1 MFKTIFQREMQH
13 NLYSLR
19 FQISLV
25 VTVGIFII
33 GTLSFLKSYG
43 TQVKNYSDYQTEYLE
58 ELQNLAKSNATQLAV
73 TQNTYMLSP
82 RGNAFISDCKEKYL
96 PNAVEYSAWNVFS
109 FQNRGGSTNPF
120 LHMFQE
126 LNWSFIVTIIISF
139 AVLLFTFDTISGE
152 KEYKTLALTLSNSFS
167 RGILLFGKYI
177 SAITTA
183 MIIIILGMILSA
195 LIVLFSNQVDL
206 PLGVFMYEM
215 AGFLII
221 TFFLVACV
229 AAFGLFSSVIVRN
242 SNVSLLLALTF
253 WLFFAVVI
261 PNSSTFI
268 AKNIFSIEHEES
280 IQEKVSRAFEDLNR
294 NAPKGSWSMSSSNP
308 FLPQHELRANLQM
321 KRLNAEKSIRDA
333 YYRDM
338 FRQFE
343 RTRLF
348 TALSPVTLF
357 EYMIE
362 AVVGGGYVRFNKVW
376 GDLHVY
382 QGQFLSFFKNID
394 AQDKDSPHWYNPH
407 EDVSTT
413 RKPVAFEEVPLFDE
427 KSLSLP
433 ERISSV
439 IKYLIINVVYTCV
452 IFFLTFVLFVRYDV
466 R

>member
-1 MFKTIFQREMQH
+1 MFKTIFKREMQH

-25 VTVGIFII
+25 VTIVIFII
-33 GTLSFLKSYG
+33 GTLSFLKSYESH
-43 TQVKNYSDYQTEYLE
+43 VKNYSDYQSKNIE
-58 ELQNLAKSNATQLAV
+58 ELQNQAKRSASQLAV
-73 TQNTYMLSP
+73 TKNTYMLSP

-96 PNAVEYSAWNVFS
+96 PNAVVYSAWNVYS
-109 FQNRGGSTNPF
+109 FLNKGGSTNPF
-120 LHMFQE
+120 LRMFQE

-152 KEYKTLALTLSNSFS
+152 KEFKTLSLTLSNSFS
-167 RGILLFGKYI
+167 RGILLLGKYI

-183 MIIIILGMILSA
+183 MIIIILGMILSV
-195 LIVLFSNQVDL
+195 LIVLFSNQVNL
-206 PLGVFMYEM
+206 LGAFIYEM
-215 AGFLII
+215 IGFLII
-221 TFFLVACV
+221 AFFLVACV
-229 AAFGLFSSVIVRN
+229 AAFGLFSSVIVKN

-268 AKNIFSIEHEES
+268 AKNMFSIEHEEA
-280 IQEKVSRAFEDLNR
+280 IQEKISRAYEDLNK
-294 NAPKGSWSMSSSNP
+294 NAPKGSWAMNSSNP
-308 FLPQHELRANLQM
+308 FLPQHELRANLQR

-338 FRQFE
+338 FQQFE
-343 RTRLF
+343 RTRLL
-348 TALSPVTLF
+348 TAISPVTLF

-362 AVVGGGYVRFNKVW
+362 AVVGGGYVRFRKVW
-376 GDLHVY
+376 SDMHVY

-413 RKPVAFEEVPLFDE
+413 RKPVAFEEIPLFEE
-427 KSLSLP
+427 KSVSLP

-439 IKYLIINVVYTCV
+439 IKYLIINVVYICV
-452 IFFLTFVLFVRYDV
+452 IFLLTFVLFVRYDV

>member
-1 MFKTIFQREMQH
+1 
-13 NLYSLR
+13 
-19 FQISLV
+19 
-25 VTVGIFII
+25 
-33 GTLSFLKSYG
+33 
-43 TQVKNYSDYQTEYLE
+43 
-58 ELQNLAKSNATQLAV
+58 
-73 TQNTYMLSP
+73 MLSP

-96 PNAVEYSAWNVFS
+96 PNAIVYSAWNVFS
-109 FQNRGGSTNPF
+109 FLNKGGSSNPF
-120 LHMFQE
+120 LRMFQE

-152 KEYKTLALTLSNSFS
+152 KEFKTLSLTLSNSFS
-167 RGILLFGKYI
+167 RGILLLGKYI

-195 LIVLFSNQVDL
+195 LIVLFSNQVNL
-206 PLGVFMYEM
+206 LGAFIYEM
-215 AGFLII
+215 IGFLII
-221 TFFLVACV
+221 AFFLVACM
-229 AAFGLFSSVIVRN
+229 AAFGLFSSVIVKN

-268 AKNIFSIEHEES
+268 AKNIFSIEHEEA
-280 IQEKVSRAFEDLNR
+280 IQEKISRAYEDLDK
-294 NAPKGSWSMSSSNP
+294 NAPKGSWAMNSNNP
-308 FLPQHELRANLQM
+308 FSPQHELRANLKR

-333 YYRDM
+333 YYQDM

-343 RTRLF
+343 RTRLL
-348 TALSPVTLF
+348 TAISPVTLF

-362 AVVGGGYVRFNKVW
+362 AVVGGGYVRFRKVW
-376 GDLHVY
+376 SDMHVY

-394 AQDKDSPHWYNPH
+394 AQDKDSPHWFNPH

-413 RKPVAFEEVPLFDE
+413 RKPVAFEEVPLFEE

-439 IKYLIINVVYTCV
+439 IKYLIINVVYICV
-452 IFFLTFVLFVRYDV
+452 IFLLTFVLFVRYDV

>member
-1 MFKTIFQREMQH
+1 
-13 NLYSLR
+13 
-19 FQISLV
+19 
-25 VTVGIFII
+25 
-33 GTLSFLKSYG
+33 
-43 TQVKNYSDYQTEYLE
+43 
-58 ELQNLAKSNATQLAV
+58 
-73 TQNTYMLSP
+73 
-82 RGNAFISDCKEKYL
+82 
-96 PNAVEYSAWNVFS
+96 
-109 FQNRGGSTNPF
+109 
-120 LHMFQE
+120 MFQE

-152 KEYKTLALTLSNSFS
+152 KEFKTLALILSNSFS
-167 RGILLFGKYI
+167 RGTLLLGKYI

-183 MIIIILGMILSA
+183 MIIIILGMILSV

-206 PLGVFMYEM
+206 LGAFVYEM
-215 AGFLII
+215 VGFLII
-221 TFFLVACV
+221 AFFLVACV

-268 AKNIFSIEHEES
+268 AKNIFSIEHEEA
-280 IQEKVSRAFEDLNR
+280 IQEKISRAYEDLNR
-294 NAPKGSWSMSSSNP
+294 NAPKGSWAMSSGNP
-308 FLPQHELRANLQM
+308 FLPQHELRANLQR

-343 RTRLF
+343 RTRLL

-362 AVVGGGYVRFNKVW
+362 AVVGGGYVRFKKVW
-376 GDLHVY
+376 KDLHVY

-413 RKPVAFEEVPLFDE
+413 RKPVAFEEAPLFEE
-427 KSLSLP
+427 KSLSLL

-439 IKYLIINVVYTCV
+439 IKYLIINVAYICV
-452 IFFLTFVLFVRYDV
+452 IFFLTFVLFVKYDV